1 FPCLAG
7 PVSSPSEPCFSS
19 WRHTESSRDAL
30 PSRDKYVFEEERAK
44 RLFAIPRSPVA
55 SELCCR
61 VDSLKLVT
69 VKLPEKLITDVD
81 QLVKAGIYHSRSD
94 AIRAAVRD
102 LLRRELRHT
111 SQG

>member
-1 FPCLAG
+1 MVEETCAPWDKYIF
-7 PVSSPSEPCFSS
+7 
-19 WRHTESSRDAL
+19 RRTESETLIHDI
-30 PSRDKYVFEEERAK
+30 EWERP
-44 RLFAIPRSPVA
+44 FDFDYW
-55 SELCCR
+55 
-61 VDSLKLVT
+61 VDFLKLVT

-102 LLRRELRHT
+102 LLRRELWHT

>member
-1 FPCLAG
+1 MLLFLA
-7 PVSSPSEPCFSS
+7 PPIVVERRSPTSGYIRFRIRE
-19 WRHTESSRDAL
+19 
-30 PSRDKYVFEEERAK
+30 AK
-44 RLFAIPRSPVA
+44 RLFAIPRMAFPSDV
-55 SELCCR
+55 CGR

-102 LLRRELRHT
+102 LLRRELWHT